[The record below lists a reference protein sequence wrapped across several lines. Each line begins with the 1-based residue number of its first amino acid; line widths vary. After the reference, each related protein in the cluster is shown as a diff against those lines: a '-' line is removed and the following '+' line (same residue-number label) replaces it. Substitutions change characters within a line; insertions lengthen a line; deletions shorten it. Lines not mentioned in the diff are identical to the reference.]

1 MKITERYGTVLRC
14 YDNGGKTTDRYTIL
28 PPRWAHDYRNSREN
42 GWTHNANRYVFFG
55 IGASAD
61 PYEPQGFGYSCSGIK
76 PGPHLG
82 KRVRWDELPKPVQSF
97 ARDFFPEYAP

>member
-14 YDNGGKTTDRYTIL
+14 YDNGGKTADRYTIL

-42 GWTHNANRYVFFG
+42 GWTHNANRYAFDG
-55 IGASAD
+55 IGASEN
-61 PYEPQGFGYSCSGIK
+61 PYSPQGVGMHCQVM

-82 KRVRWDELPKPVQSF
+82 RRVRWDELPTDVQTF
-97 ARDFFPEYAP
+97 ARQSFPEYAP